1 MDIRES
7 DSPVALGRL
16 GELLGYNLRV
26 AQLRAFGS
34 FAGCV
39 EDEDLTPTVAGM
51 LLLIEANP
59 GIKQTAIAAALH
71 LDRSTL
77 VRLVDRCEE
86 RRLVKRTPSRFD
98 RRVTTPA
105 LTARGRAYVT
115 ALRPKIDRHEAEIAA
130 RLSIRERA
138 TLRNLLRRLNGIAR

>member
-1 MDIRES
+1 MVDEANAPI
-7 DSPVALGRL
+7 ALGKL
-16 GELLGYNLRV
+16 GELLGYNFRV
-26 AQLRAFGS
+26 AQLRAFET

-39 EDEDLTPTVAGM
+39 EDPGLTPTLAGM

-59 GIKQTAIAAALH
+59 GIKQTDIAAALR

-86 RRLVKRTPSRFD
+86 RKLVKRIASTVD

-105 LTARGRAYVT
+105 LTPRGKTYV
-115 ALRPKIDRHEAEIAA
+115 AAMREKLDRHETQLSA
-130 RLSIRERA
+130 RLTGRERT
-138 TLRNLLRRLNGIAR
+138 TLLSLMRRLNGITR